1 MLKFIF
7 RDSAIKGNLMKRAV
21 VIISVIV
28 LFLYFVVEI
37 DDNRSI
43 KYTSSS
49 FFKVTDDK
57 KIKFE
62 NLTFNYSPED
72 IADKAYSLIDKIK
85 LALFP
90 SSAISIVK
98 GGRIDDELNIDEW
111 VSGIVGVRGML
122 NWKEFNPED
131 HDNRIKIVQLDMA
144 REDGRNAKIQWLV
157 NTETKYYKMN
167 YIEIDG
173 KEKSVLYGVMELEL
187 WPVVDLFKMFQ

>member
-1 MLKFIF
+1 
-7 RDSAIKGNLMKRAV
+7 MKRAV

-90 SSAISIVK
+90 SNAVSIVK

-111 VSGIVGVRGML
+111 VSGIVGIRGKL

-131 HDNRIKIVQLDMA
+131 HDSRIKIVQLDMA
-144 REDGRNAKIQWLV
+144 REDGRNAKIQWEV
-157 NTETKYYKMN
+157 NTDTKFYNIK
-167 YIEIDG
+167 YIELNG
-173 KEKSVLYGVMELEL
+173 EEKSVLTGVLELEL
-187 WPVVDLFKMFQ
+187 WPLGDLFRMFQ